1 MKTRFSPRL
10 LIAVLTLS
18 LGLAAGGTALARGKD
33 FGSEQG
39 KPGHHLVMHERAM
52 SRLYGELKLDE
63 KQDTLWKVAEKY
75 SRDHRE
81 TMRERFQ
88 KERAEIKG
96 MLDQPGIDLRAVAK
110 RMDDLKA
117 EAAKERDGV
126 RERWLTVYDSL
137 NAEQKEKARVFFKT
151 GFERMERMGDH
162 RKSQGKD
169 RPGRNQPPREMPAP
183 APQG

>member
-10 LIAVLTLS
+10 LIAALTLS

-33 FGSEQG
+33 FTPDQG

-52 SRLYGELKLDE
+52 NRLHDELKLDE
-63 KQDTLWKVAEKY
+63 KQETLWKVAEKF

-88 KERAEIKG
+88 KEHAEIKG
-96 MLDQPGIDLRAVAK
+96 MLDQPGADLRAVAK
-110 RMDDLKA
+110 RMDDLKNL
-117 EAAKERDGV
+117 AATERDSV
-126 RERWLTVYDSL
+126 HERWLTVYDSL
-137 NAEQKEKARVFFKT
+137 NAEQKETSRVFLKT
-151 GFERMERMGDH
+151 GFERMERKGDH
-162 RKSQGKD
+162 RRSPGKD
-169 RPGRNQPPREMPAP
+169 RPGRNQPPRDMPAP